1 MIPIN
6 RPIIEKEEKD
16 AVQRVLDS
24 LYLTDSSFEGGKFVR
39 EFERQFTEFV
49 KVKHAIAVNSGTSA
63 LLAALLAL
71 NVKEGDETMAPGF
84 TFAATATTSL
94 FVKAKVKLVDI
105 EERTYCIAADKI
117 RENITS
123 STKTI
128 IPVHLYGHPA
138 KMDEIMEIAQENST
152 FVIED
157 AAQSLGSEYK
167 GRMTGSI
174 GSVGCFSLY
183 ATKVIT
189 CGEGGVVTTNDD
201 EVAERLKM
209 IRSHGQHKTYDSKV
223 LGLNLRMPQIEAAIA
238 AEQMKKLDRFIK
250 ARREN
255 SKFFNEELSKI
266 KDVITPVEEDYAKSN
281 WSIYTIYV
289 KGKRDEIVQYLREN
303 GVGAVVYYPIPL
315 NKLPLFKESS
325 PRLPNCE
332 SAAEHVISLP
342 VHPALSQE
350 ERVKVVETL
359 KMAVKKFL

>member
-6 RPIIEKEEKD
+6 RPIIEKEEKE
-16 AVQRVLDS
+16 AAQRVLES

-39 EFERQFTEFV
+39 EFERRFAEFV
-49 KVKHAIAVNSGTSA
+49 KVKHAVAVNSGTSA
-63 LLAALLAL
+63 LLAALIAL
-71 NVKEGDETMAPGF
+71 NVKEGDETIAPGF
-84 TFAATATTSL
+84 TFASTATTSL
-94 FVKAKVKLVDI
+94 FVKARIKLADI
-105 EERTYCIAADKI
+105 EQRTYCISIDEIKK
-117 RENITS
+117 NITNN
-123 STKTI
+123 TKII

-138 KMDEIMEIAQENST
+138 KMDEVMEIAQENNIS
-152 FVIED
+152 VIED

-167 GRMTGSI
+167 GRMTGGI
-174 GSVGCFSLY
+174 GLIGCFSLY
-183 ATKVIT
+183 ATKIIT
-189 CGEGGVVTTNDD
+189 SGEGGVVTTNDD
-201 EVAERLKM
+201 EIAERLRM
-209 IRSHGQHKTYDSKV
+209 IRSHGQHKTYDSKI

-238 AEQMKKLDRFIK
+238 TEQMKKLDRFIK

-281 WSIYTIYV
+281 WSIYTLYV

-315 NKLPLFKESS
+315 NKLPLFKDNQQC
-325 PRLPNCE
+325 LPNCE

-350 ERVKVVETL
+350 DRMKVVETL
-359 KMAVKKFL
+359 KVAVKKFL